1 MALYNYLKDIY
12 KRVKNL
18 AVFDHLSVVL
28 DRRKE
33 GDACVFNGY
42 LEDFLNV
49 KEDLPYHEL
58 FTELLALD
66 NEFRICVGLGF
77 NVNKNVI
84 SNQIIRYKD
93 ASKLPEKAMKC
104 PYILYTNKDGEQ
116 KGIVLSEDYLLSKG
130 YYYCLTEQYA
140 ILENSRNE
148 LVSMSLD
155 NQDLVV
161 EKVQKF
167 LNPKS
172 RAGAIQR
179 EVDNYYYR
187 NIKELIE
194 IATAEAEEEVR
205 NARETLPEMEDKTEF
220 IYSAV
225 SKWYLLKKVIY
236 VSYMMNKDI
245 LNTECEKDIKK
256 QRFNAKNYADA
267 IPFIAYSEMWRMK
280 KEEQ

>member
-1 MALYNYLKDIY
+1 
-12 KRVKNL
+12 VKNL
-18 AVFDHLSVVL
+18 AVFDQLSVVL

-42 LEDFLNV
+42 LEDFLSM
-49 KEDLPYHEL
+49 KEDLPYHDL
-58 FTELLALD
+58 FTKLLALD
-66 NEFRICVGLGF
+66 NELRICVGLGF

-104 PYILYTNKDGEQ
+104 PYLLYINKDGEQ
-116 KGIVLSEDYLLSKG
+116 KGIVLSEDYLLAKG

-148 LVSMSLD
+148 LISMSLD
-155 NQDLVV
+155 NPDLIV

-187 NIKELIE
+187 NLKEMIE
-194 IATAEAEEEVR
+194 IATAEAEEEV
-205 NARETLPEMEDKTEF
+205 NKAKETLPELDDKADY
-220 IYSAV
+220 IYHAV
-225 SKWYLLKKVIY
+225 SKWYLLKKVVY
-236 VSYMMNKDI
+236 VSYMMNKDV

-256 QRFNAKNYADA
+256 QRYNAKNSADG